1 MMMRAYLRAGLF
13 IVALCLWVVAESGPT
28 AFAKGRGG
36 GGGRK
41 GGHSGYHQNSRAVG
55 SGAVRGSGHGPST
68 KPAKSPWAGKTAA
81 TQHGGGKRPLSID
94 QPGGGEHPWSMQR
107 ANEQRKL
114 DHRLS
119 TADRLDQVA
128 QRNGNDRLHET
139 AERMRQK
146 AYELHEKRMAKIDSK
161 DPLPT
166 PPDGGGPLPGNS
178 PVDPPHPVDALP
190 DLDQVPELGDVS
202 DAVVPDDP
210 PDLPDASDLPA
221 DFGESLSDRIDQ
233 AKDRLSDLLDSA
245 DKLTGRENALQ
256 RQLRN
261 EERKLTHRLQK
272 AQRLWDAY
280 EQGGDE
286 RLAEA
291 ASRVE
296 QWALDH
302 YEKRLDAIRSFQERH
317 GLPDLVG
324 DQVIP

>member
-1 MMMRAYLRAGLF
+1 
-13 IVALCLWVVAESGPT
+13 VAFFLWVVAESGPT

-41 GGHSGYHQNSRAVG
+41 GGHSSYGHSGRTGG
-55 SGAVRGSGHGPST
+55 SHAATRGSGQGRSA
-68 KPAKSPWAGKTAA
+68 KPAKSPGATKSPA
-81 TQHGGGKRPLSID
+81 TQHARGAKRPLSID
-94 QPGGGEHPWSMQR
+94 QPAEGKHPWSMQR

-119 TADRLDQVA
+119 TADRLDQIA
-128 QRNGNDRLHET
+128 ERNGNDRLHEM
-139 AERMRQK
+139 AERMRDK
-146 AYELHEKRMAKIDSK
+146 AHELYEKRLAKIDGK

-166 PPDGGGPLPGNS
+166 PPDGGGQLPGNS
-178 PVDPPHPVDALP
+178 PVDAPDPGDALP

-210 PDLPDASDLPA
+210 LDLPDASDLPA

-245 DKLTGRENALQ
+245 DKLTGRENALY

-261 EERKLTHRLQK
+261 EERKLAHRLQK
-272 AQRLWDAY
+272 AQRLWDAS
-280 EQGGDE
+280 EQSGDE

-324 DQVIP
+324 DRVLP